1 MSGLF
6 RCLDMENLQFDFG
19 QLIVDDHIITGEIS
33 QGHHVDIDVVSKI
46 IQTAN
51 KFFHGEPWAYISN
64 RKHSFSSN
72 PMVHQ
77 AASKFEKNMLVFAVV
92 AQRPLTQNV
101 AEIEKQ
107 FKGQGY
113 DFIICNSLP
122 EAMER
127 VKRIL
132 KTASKG

>member
-1 MSGLF
+1 MK
-6 RCLDMENLQFDFG
+6 NLQFDFG
-19 QLIVDDHIITGEIS
+19 QLIVDDHIIIGEIS
-33 QGHHVDIDVVSKI
+33 QGHNVDIDVVSKI
-46 IQTAN
+46 IQTAH
-51 KFFHGEPWAYISN
+51 KLFHGEPWAYISN

-92 AQRPLTQNV
+92 AQRPLTRNV
-101 AEIEKQ
+101 AELEKQ

-132 KTASKG
+132 KAASRG